1 MFRRGLAFRELSRA
15 FECYIDAEAAPGQ
28 LRWITFGADR
38 DFAAADIDPG
48 IAGGDV
54 GWETPMHAVVFKE
67 MRVGRDGPEIVN
79 RNDLD
84 VLAPGLVQR
93 AQDQPADAPK
103 AVDGY
108 PYRHSL
114 PPSISLTDRHCVLRR
129 PRRLDLGQCDGRAK
143 AETTHELAQPR
154 SSVMND
160 HYVRWFEDVRLK
172 DFPEVG
178 GKTASLGELSALLAA
193 DGGRVPD
200 GFALTAEAYRDALT
214 ATGAWQEL
222 RSLLS
227 DLDHHNVALLAERA
241 AAARKLVYDATGNN
255 RLTREIA
262 NAYRGLEGKCGAGV
276 AVAVRSSA
284 TAEDL
289 PNASFAGQHESFL
302 NVRGETAVIEACRR
316 CFASIFTDRA
326 IVYRIDNGF
335 DHFKVA
341 LSVGVMKMV
350 RADLGASGVIFTLD
364 TESGFCDVVFV
375 TGIWGLGENIV
386 QGKVDP
392 DEFYVHKPTF
402 RKGFRAVLS
411 RALGGK
417 QMQLIYASRRGA
429 TTENMPT
436 PKAAR
441 ECFCLTDAEVLE
453 LAGYAIRIEDH
464 YSKLAGRP
472 TPMDIEWAK
481 DGEDGRL
488 YIVQARPETAAS
500 RRAPNAF
507 EIYTLKGAGPVLA
520 TGRAVGEKIASG
532 KVRIVAGAHQ
542 LAAFQP
548 GEVLVAESTS
558 PDWEPVM
565 KTAAAIVTRRGGRT
579 CHAAIV
585 ARELGLPAVV
595 GAEDAV
601 EKLAT
606 GTSVTVSC
614 ADGEI
619 GKVYDRELPF
629 EVIRIALDALPR
641 PRTQIMVNLGDPELA
656 YHTAMLPNDG
666 VGLARMEFIINQH
679 IGVHP
684 MALVHPE
691 KVTSKKAQAAIAR
704 LVQTYPQPA
713 DFFVDK
719 LSEGLGTIAAAFYP
733 RPVIVRLSDFKTNE
747 YANLIGG
754 AEFEPK
760 EQNPMLGFRG
770 ASRYSHPAYADGFAL
785 ECRALARVRNEMGL
799 KNLRVMVPFCRRVAE
814 AEQVITTMAQH
825 GLKQG
830 DNELEIYVMCEIPNN
845 VIQIDAFARL
855 FDGFSIGSN
864 DLTQLT
870 LGVDRD
876 SEIVAFDFDERDTG
890 MLEMLRLSVTGAK
903 RNHRMSGSAVRRRP
917 IIQRLRSS
925 SLGLEST
932 RSASML
938 QVCSRRLPQFTRPS
952 SGRRRP
958 PGSRRSNIL
967 WSGSNGCDR
976 YVDDEPGAR
985 HRDIDGSC
993 RADPQTA
1000 LLDAALRPWRRRDQ
1014 RRARDACAGR
1024 RRGRDLPGGRSRR
1037 RNDPVYAGTAGC
1049 AASRDRNFRLHP
1061 RKPRRRGAPERT
1073 SVSVSSA
1080 GAGDFRARPG
1090 ALSRPAGARGRGSRL
1105 HRRERQPAPWCSR
1118 RFLWPRC

>member
-172 DFPEVG
+172 DVPEVG

-719 LSEGLGTIAAAFYP
+719 LSEGIGTIAAAFYP

-785 ECRALARVRNEMGL
+785 ECRVLARVRNEMGL